1 MPSISFPSALERMGT
16 RGCPRAWAGLGKHL
30 SEPVSIAC
38 LVETH
43 ACRPDQNLE
52 VMGDRDLKEIK
63 KHPLPAAR
71 LRGDRW
77 TVLAGAEAN
86 PELWELTGRRA
97 SWTRWLGPEVVQGG
111 FLEEVAW
118 CRGGAEVVQ
127 GGFLEEVAWRRGGS
141 RGRPRSDESTAQ
153 KGGLGA
159 SRDRRPR
166 QSPDLPAPPPPRLAG
181 NALAGPC
188 MPRCTTR
195 RSRK

>member
-118 CRGGAEVVQ
+118 
-127 GGFLEEVAWRRGGS
+127 RRGGS

>member
-118 CRGGAEVVQ
+118 
-127 GGFLEEVAWRRGGS
+127 RRGGS

-159 SRDRRPR
+159 SRDLTTAVEGSGQRAGRVQGVRPAGR
-166 QSPDLPAPPPPRLAG
+166 GVYSKPQCCRMYWRWWRGECHGLA
-181 NALAGPC
+181 LEP
-188 MPRCTTR
+188 
-195 RSRK
+195 